1 MSTAQVGI
9 FALGDASHGFYE
21 FNRAP
26 GIDPQLLVRA
36 VADLK
41 PPRSTVG
48 GVNMVL
54 GFHPELWSTVAPA
67 DAPPNVRAFEVDLRG
82 SDGYTMPATQADLF
96 VWFSAASYDVIFD
109 LATSVIEALAGL
121 ATLAREET
129 GWSYRHS
136 RDLTGFEDGTEN
148 PSLHVAPDIALIPD
162 GKAGAAG
169 SVLLFQK
176 WEHNSSAWGS
186 LPDAQQEAVIGRT
199 KPESIELGEDTMPA
213 NSHVTRTKVHDKDG
227 EEMNV
232 FRAGKEI
239 SEALGREPDSTDL
252 RKRHPFDV
260 EILRIPLGKMPFPHH
275 SHSMQW
281 EFYHVISGTGIARHS
296 GGRTPI
302 VAGDAFVFEPG
313 EAHQLINDSDGDLLI
328 YVVADNPIGES
339 AYFPDSE
346 KWAVPSPE
354 SRVIRSE
361 PVPYYDGEDS

>member
-26 GIDPQLLVRA
+26 GIDPQLLVLA

-176 WEHNSSAWGS
+176 WEHNS
-186 LPDAQQEAVIGRT
+186 
-199 KPESIELGEDTMPA
+199 
-213 NSHVTRTKVHDKDG
+213 
-227 EEMNV
+227 
-232 FRAGKEI
+232 
-239 SEALGREPDSTDL
+239 
-252 RKRHPFDV
+252 
-260 EILRIPLGKMPFPHH
+260 
-275 SHSMQW
+275 
-281 EFYHVISGTGIARHS
+281 
-296 GGRTPI
+296 
-302 VAGDAFVFEPG
+302 
-313 EAHQLINDSDGDLLI
+313 
-328 YVVADNPIGES
+328 
-339 AYFPDSE
+339 
-346 KWAVPSPE
+346 
-354 SRVIRSE
+354 
-361 PVPYYDGEDS
+361 

>member
-67 DAPPNVRAFEVDLRG
+67 DAPPNVRAFELDLRG

-121 ATLAREET
+121 AKLAREET

-148 PSLHVAPDIALIPD
+148 PSLHVAPDIARIPD

-176 WEHNSSAWGS
+176 WEHNSSAWRS

-232 FRAGKEI
+232 FR
-239 SEALGREPDSTDL
+239 R
-252 RKRHPFDV
+252 
-260 EILRIPLGKMPFPHH
+260 
-275 SHSMQW
+275 
-281 EFYHVISGTGIARHS
+281 
-296 GGRTPI
+296 
-302 VAGDAFVFEPG
+302 
-313 EAHQLINDSDGDLLI
+313 N
-328 YVVADNPIGES
+328 
-339 AYFPDSE
+339 
-346 KWAVPSPE
+346 
-354 SRVIRSE
+354 
-361 PVPYYDGEDS
+361 VPYGTVANHGTLFFGFCAELYPLQKMLEQMAGTDGGPRDALPLYTTPLTDAYYFTPSVHALRAFARPDAE

>member
-176 WEHNSSAWGS
+176 WEHNSSAWRS

-213 NSHVTRTKVHDKDG
+213 NSHVTRTKVH

-232 FRAGKEI
+232 FR
-239 SEALGREPDSTDL
+239 R
-252 RKRHPFDV
+252 
-260 EILRIPLGKMPFPHH
+260 
-275 SHSMQW
+275 
-281 EFYHVISGTGIARHS
+281 
-296 GGRTPI
+296 
-302 VAGDAFVFEPG
+302 
-313 EAHQLINDSDGDLLI
+313 N
-328 YVVADNPIGES
+328 
-339 AYFPDSE
+339 
-346 KWAVPSPE
+346 
-354 SRVIRSE
+354 
-361 PVPYYDGEDS
+361 VPYGTVANHGTLFFGFCAELYPLQKMLEQMAGTDGGPRDALPLYTTPLTDAYYFTPSVHALRAFARPDAE

>member
-41 PPRSTVG
+41 PPRSRVG

-67 DAPPNVRAFEVDLRG
+67 DAPPNVRAFELDLRG

-109 LATSVIEALAGL
+109 LATSVIEAVAGL

-176 WEHNSSAWGS
+176 WEHNSSAWRS

-213 NSHVTRTKVHDKDG
+213 NSHVTRTKVH

-232 FRAGKEI
+232 FR
-239 SEALGREPDSTDL
+239 R
-252 RKRHPFDV
+252 
-260 EILRIPLGKMPFPHH
+260 
-275 SHSMQW
+275 
-281 EFYHVISGTGIARHS
+281 
-296 GGRTPI
+296 
-302 VAGDAFVFEPG
+302 
-313 EAHQLINDSDGDLLI
+313 N
-328 YVVADNPIGES
+328 
-339 AYFPDSE
+339 
-346 KWAVPSPE
+346 
-354 SRVIRSE
+354 
-361 PVPYYDGEDS
+361 VPYGTVANHGTLFFGFCAELYPLQKMLEQMAGTDGGPRDALTLYTTPLTDAYYFTPSVHALRAFARPDAE

>member
-176 WEHNSSAWGS
+176 WEHNSSAWRS

-232 FRAGKEI
+232 FR
-239 SEALGREPDSTDL
+239 R
-252 RKRHPFDV
+252 
-260 EILRIPLGKMPFPHH
+260 
-275 SHSMQW
+275 
-281 EFYHVISGTGIARHS
+281 
-296 GGRTPI
+296 
-302 VAGDAFVFEPG
+302 
-313 EAHQLINDSDGDLLI
+313 N
-328 YVVADNPIGES
+328 
-339 AYFPDSE
+339 
-346 KWAVPSPE
+346 
-354 SRVIRSE
+354 
-361 PVPYYDGEDS
+361 VPYGTVANHGTLFFGFCAELYPLQKMLEQMAGTDGGPRDALPLYTTPLTDAYYFTPSVHALRAFARPDAE

>member
-41 PPRSTVG
+41 PPCSRVG

-67 DAPPNVRAFEVDLRG
+67 DAPPNVRAFELDLRG

-176 WEHNSSAWGS
+176 WEHNSSAWRS

-232 FRAGKEI
+232 FR
-239 SEALGREPDSTDL
+239 R
-252 RKRHPFDV
+252 
-260 EILRIPLGKMPFPHH
+260 
-275 SHSMQW
+275 
-281 EFYHVISGTGIARHS
+281 
-296 GGRTPI
+296 
-302 VAGDAFVFEPG
+302 
-313 EAHQLINDSDGDLLI
+313 N
-328 YVVADNPIGES
+328 
-339 AYFPDSE
+339 
-346 KWAVPSPE
+346 
-354 SRVIRSE
+354 
-361 PVPYYDGEDS
+361 VPYGTVANHGTPFVGFYAEQYPLQKMLEQMAGTDGGPRDALTLYTTPLTGAYYFTPSVHALRAFARPDAE

>member
-176 WEHNSSAWGS
+176 WEHNSSAWRS

-232 FRAGKEI
+232 FR
-239 SEALGREPDSTDL
+239 R
-252 RKRHPFDV
+252 
-260 EILRIPLGKMPFPHH
+260 
-275 SHSMQW
+275 
-281 EFYHVISGTGIARHS
+281 
-296 GGRTPI
+296 
-302 VAGDAFVFEPG
+302 
-313 EAHQLINDSDGDLLI
+313 N
-328 YVVADNPIGES
+328 
-339 AYFPDSE
+339 
-346 KWAVPSPE
+346 
-354 SRVIRSE
+354 
-361 PVPYYDGEDS
+361 VPYGTVANHGTLFVGFCAEQYPLQKMLEQMAGTDGGPRDALTLYTTPLTGAYYFTPSVHALRAFARPDAE